1 MAASLLG
8 EKFEPSDEIE
18 SESVSSRVDEG
29 LLFSR
34 ETRFFDRR
42 SHSSLFFGTGPPVA
56 PFSRVERG
64 ERCAGV
70 VGVQAITT
78 IYRQSDN

>member
-42 SHSSLFFGTGPPVA
+42 SHSSLLLGPVCRLRPSVA
-56 PFSRVERG
+56 WRETRDVPE
-64 ERCAGV
+64 
-70 VGVQAITT
+70 
-78 IYRQSDN
+78 